1 MSRSVMVMQILTRC
15 ARCGALVE
23 PRQMPTAR
31 RGETVWLW
39 SAAATCT
46 VDTSGTVAMN
56 FVSTSVLCPD
66 CMAQLKVWLDGGP
79 TKDPS
84 IAEGIIGDMYAALM
98 AKSHRK
104 QACEYLSERNPVMC
118 ARCMEDPKQCVGE
131 MFKDIRRRC
140 AEIGIDLAGD
150 GDDE

>member
-1 MSRSVMVMQILTRC
+1 MEVFAKC
-15 ARCGALVE
+15 ASCGATVRPCDAKE
-23 PRQMPTAR
+23 TAGGMHVR
-31 RGETVWLW
+31 FW
-39 SAAATCT
+39 AAATTCT
-46 VDTSGTVAMN
+46 VDADGGMALDLGVAA
-56 FVSTSVLCPD
+56 VLCPD
-66 CMAQLKVWLDGGP
+66 CMAQLNKWLAGGQ
-79 TKDPS
+79 TESPS
-84 IAEGIIGDMYAALM
+84 IAGGIIRDMYAALG
-98 AKSHRK
+98 AKPHRK